1 MQNNYLNKTT
11 KRVVGYKIAKKQ
23 GLFSNPENF
32 QLPPKFGIDLK
43 SKRVVSFNNLKE
55 KITKNQISLQDVYI
69 PDSHLFMPETKR
81 FVMNTP
87 KAKAK
92 QAEQLKPKITY
103 TFDAI
108 IYRIVEDEKDKIKH
122 AGKNNYFIRNGLTY
136 KKVNEFNILSSDSG
150 ILELNNKRLLGPV
163 SKCLAGSR

>member
-1 MQNNYLNKTT
+1 MQNNYLNKKTQ
-11 KRVVGYKIAKKQ
+11 RVVGYRTAKKQ
-23 GLFSNPENF
+23 GLFTNPKGF
-32 QLPPKFGIDLK
+32 SIPSYVGLDLK
-43 SKRVVSFNNLKE
+43 NKRVVSFKTLKQ
-55 KITKNQISLQDVYI
+55 KLTKNQISLNDVYL

-108 IYRIVEDEKDKIKH
+108 MYKIVEDEKDKIKH
-122 AGKNNYFIRNGLTY
+122 AGKNNYFIR
-136 KKVNEFNILSSDSG
+136 
-150 ILELNNKRLLGPV
+150 
-163 SKCLAGSR
+163 